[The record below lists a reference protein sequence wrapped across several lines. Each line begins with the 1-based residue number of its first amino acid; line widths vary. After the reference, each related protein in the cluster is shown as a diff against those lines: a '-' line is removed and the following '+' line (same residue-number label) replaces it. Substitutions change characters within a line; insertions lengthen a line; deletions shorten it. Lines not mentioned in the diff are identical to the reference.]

1 MMPSTFLPN
10 SPLKD
15 RSESANSDCPY
26 LTTKGSS
33 VGRAELVLA
42 HAEGVA
48 RIPHP
53 REFCKGLYP
62 TARSVSRIPTSVS
75 ALDAARNGRWQ
86 ESRTG
91 RIVRLRC
98 RTIGLGLDSLA
109 IRRTHTRSTRTPFGS
124 PLQNTGEPLRIRCAI
139 DLICELGRF
148 EIEPHPMDFRGSS
161 GAVKDD
167 RQGID
172 CIVAEVVAG
181 LPASLVSGSSFR
193 AEQRA
198 EIRFR
203 QLSDLGN
210 TPSAFRRDTAEEPSR
225 YRHGTVKVPLKRP
238 AGRRP
243 TCKWSG

>member
-26 LTTKGSS
+26 LPTKGSS
-33 VGRAELVLA
+33 VGRAALALA

-53 REFCKGLYP
+53 REFCKGLCL
-62 TARSVSRIPTSVS
+62 TARSVFRIPTAVFVR
-75 ALDAARNGRWQ
+75 DAARHGRWQ

-91 RIVRLRC
+91 RIFRNRC

-109 IRRTHTRSTRTPFGS
+109 IRRTHTRSTRTPFGR
-124 PLQNTGEPLRIRCAI
+124 PLRNTGEPLRIRCAI
-139 DLICELGRF
+139 AFTCELGRF
-148 EIEPHPMDFRGSS
+148 EIGPAPMDLRGSS

-172 CIVAEVVAG
+172 CIVAKVVSG
-181 LPASLVSGSSFR
+181 LLTSLVSGSSSR
-193 AEQRA
+193 VTRMAQRF

-203 QLSDLGN
+203 RLSDLGN
-210 TPSAFRRDTAEEPSR
+210 TPSAFRLDTAEEPSQ
-225 YRHGTVKVPLKRP
+225 RP

-243 TCKWSG
+243 TCKRSG

>member
-10 SPLKD
+10 SPPKD

-26 LTTKGSS
+26 LPMKGSS
-33 VGRAELVLA
+33 VGRAALALA

-53 REFCKGLYP
+53 REFCKGLCL
-62 TARSVSRIPTSVS
+62 TARSVFRIPTGVF
-75 ALDAARNGRWQ
+75 ARDAARHGRWQ

-98 RTIGLGLDSLA
+98 RIIELGLDSLA
-109 IRRTHTRSTRTPFGS
+109 IRRTHTWSTRTTFVS
-124 PLQNTGEPLRIRCAI
+124 PLWNTREPLRIRCAI
-139 DLICELGRF
+139 AFKRELGGF

-193 AEQRA
+193 AVQRA

-203 QLSDLGN
+203 RLSDLGN
-210 TPSAFRRDTAEEPSR
+210 TPSAFRRDTAEEPSQ
-225 YRHGTVKVPLKRP
+225 RP